1 MNGAAR
7 AEPVAVLVV
16 RAWRHRAEVVARMSV
31 TTDVER
37 SEPVTVAI
45 TGVDAIL
52 AAVERCLDDL
62 KSGRDASVTDT

>member
-1 MNGAAR
+1 
-7 AEPVAVLVV
+7 
-16 RAWRHRAEVVARMSV
+16 MSV

-45 TGVDAIL
+45 SGVDAIL

-62 KSGRDASVTDT
+62 QSGRDASVTDT

>member
-16 RAWRHRAEVVARMSV
+16 RAWRHGAEVVARMTA

-52 AAVERCLDDL
+52 EAVERCLDDL
-62 KSGRDASVTDT
+62 QSGRDASVTET